1 MSDCVVCF
9 SPYNVEISSM
19 LACGADAET
28 IATTTGLDVNAVESH
43 IAKCCAAPV
52 PDDSPDSLEK
62 SDQRL
67 RALASKIAAAGTAS
81 GLAGD
86 AKSLLTALA
95 IELRVETALRERL
108 EKQEEKNAAAL
119 PLDSSGNLLPP
130 PGVTK
135 YIDSVLE
142 ARENRPGDAPE
153 SRWFGMGMIISKH
166 PDGDRLL
173 NLFWQLLHDQ
183 PLLTSVLQTTESSQ
197 PEIRSGVI
205 LAGVTPG
212 AN

>member
-1 MSDCVVCF
+1 MSDCPVCL

-28 IATTTGLDVNAVESH
+28 IATSTGLNLSAVEAH

-52 PDDSPDSLEK
+52 PDDTPDSLEK

-67 RALASKIAAAGTAS
+67 RALAAKIAAAGTAS

-108 EKQEEKNAAAL
+108 EKQEEKNAATL

-130 PGVTK
+130 PGVTE

-142 ARENRPGDAPE
+142 ARENRPGDSPE
-153 SRWFGMGMIISKH
+153 SRWFGMGILINKH
-166 PDGDRLL
+166 PVGNRLL
-173 NLFWQLLHDQ
+173 SLFWRLLHDA
-183 PLLTSVLQTTESSQ
+183 PLLDSVLQMTEPQ
-197 PEIRSGVI
+197 PEIRSSVIVAGIPGV
-205 LAGVTPG
+205 
-212 AN
+212 N